1 MVDGKYVV
9 VCPNANKPG
18 ICEKAELNIQK
29 YQQRCRRNSCNNKK
43 QWNLNTV
50 NWGDIPERRQAVLLD
65 QHRALMAVTTS
76 GGGGTSIASSITGS
90 TNTGVIRRGSV
101 TLHQDVVVLS
111 THQCSNKP
119 QIPIAIHSPMP
130 HLTLQAGRPKEEK
143 DCPALGCMLDSGASL
158 STANFYY
165 MEAVVR
171 QYPHI
176 LKAIYLPEDYTS
188 IVLSGIV
195 IVTSSDAAPITTEL
209 SVGFKVH
216 LPYLTKDGNETS
228 LLVAAGPNVAVN
240 LILGLPF
247 IKATGMI
254 ADFVHNVCQ
263 AKQLL

>member
-1 MVDGKYVV
+1 
-9 VCPNANKPG
+9 
-18 ICEKAELNIQK
+18 
-29 YQQRCRRNSCNNKK
+29 
-43 QWNLNTV
+43 
-50 NWGDIPERRQAVLLD
+50 
-65 QHRALMAVTTS
+65 
-76 GGGGTSIASSITGS
+76 
-90 TNTGVIRRGSV
+90 
-101 TLHQDVVVLS
+101 
-111 THQCSNKP
+111 
-119 QIPIAIHSPMP
+119 
-130 HLTLQAGRPKEEK
+130 
-143 DCPALGCMLDSGASL
+143 MLDSGASL

-171 QYPHI
+171 QYPLI

-247 IKATGMI
+247 IRATGMI

-263 AKQLL
+263 AKHLLCDPFPINFRRATKSIPAVGGCDSASHFAKFQEFHQALGMLRAYFSRKVYCHSLNLIAPHGANGGI